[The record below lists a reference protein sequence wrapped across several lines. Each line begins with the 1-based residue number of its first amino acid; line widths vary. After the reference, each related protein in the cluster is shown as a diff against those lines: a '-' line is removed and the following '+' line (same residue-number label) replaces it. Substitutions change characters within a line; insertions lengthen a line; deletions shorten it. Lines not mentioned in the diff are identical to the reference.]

1 MNAMSLWSR
10 VVAGSL
16 ILVSCGWGQIRSG
29 AGNIGTGA
37 VQGARDLAK
46 GTAKG
51 AVNLATLHPI
61 DAGVSIGKG
70 AGAAGKD
77 VAVGTV
83 KGTGKIGKGVG
94 RAIKKVL

>member
-1 MNAMSLWSR
+1 MES
-10 VVAGSL
+10 
-16 ILVSCGWGQIRSG
+16 SCGRQFDFGFMRLGSDQESG

-70 AGAAGKD
+70 A
-77 VAVGTV
+77 V
-83 KGTGKIGKGVG
+83 KTAKTLRSARLREPGKIGKGVG